1 MSAHAPVPDEI
12 RKELT
17 IHATR
22 QQVWAALTEP
32 EQLKRW
38 FPTHDATV
46 ELRPGRR
53 YALPGHFRHLGSFRC
68 AQRLQHLQLH
78 L

>member
-32 EQLKRW
+32 E
-38 FPTHDATV
+38 
-46 ELRPGRR
+46 
-53 YALPGHFRHLGSFRC
+53 
-68 AQRLQHLQLH
+68 
-78 L
+78 